1 MSILAL
7 IIEIQLITMS
17 GALAPGPLSIASIY
31 HGTSTGKFSGLKIAL
46 GHTIVEFPLYILI
59 GFGLIKLIWFSG
71 VTAYLSIIGG
81 IALLYFTIP
90 LFKYQH
96 SSNLSAANKGI
107 YARPI
112 LTGIILSGLNPYF
125 IIWWL
130 TVGAKLILD
139 IIEVLGYGLYTL
151 IYVLHVW
158 MDYAWLLILSYL
170 GYSSLKA
177 LSSKYIKIISII
189 LGILMLYFAFNFII
203 DGIRALLS

>member
-1 MSILAL
+1 MNILAL
-7 IIEIQLITMS
+7 IIEIQLITIS

-46 GHTIVEFPLYILI
+46 GHMIVEFPLYILI
-59 GFGLIKLIWFSG
+59 GFGLLKLVWFSG

-81 IALLYFTIP
+81 LALLYFTIP
-90 LFKYQH
+90 LFKIKNNN
-96 SSNLSAANKGI
+96 NLSVSKEVYTG
-107 YARPI
+107 PI
-112 LTGIILSGLNPYF
+112 LTGIVLSGLNPYF

-139 IIEVLGYGLYTL
+139 IIEVLGYELYIL
-151 IYVLHVW
+151 IYALHVW

-177 LSSKYIKIISII
+177 LSSKYVKIVNII
-189 LGILMLYFAFNFII
+189 LGILMLYFAFSFILS
-203 DGIRALLS
+203 GINSLAT